1 MGDRA
6 CRNERPFE
14 RLRRG
19 NVRSLCTL
27 AHGNAKAGARQIDA
41 AAGDRLALIDELVDS
56 LGSQNSDVTA
66 EAGLDVLQER
76 IRGAPGD
83 RNFRAEG
90 ALELREKLEH
100 HRFHAIIAED
110 YIIGYPFSYPL
121 VDAGWAKMP
130 VLAA

>member
-19 NVRSLCTL
+19 NVGLLGTL
-27 AHGNAKAGARQIDA
+27 AHGNANAGASQIDA

-56 LGSQNSDVTA
+56 LGSQNGDVTA

-83 RNFRAEG
+83 RNFRAAG

-100 HRFHAIIAED
+100 HRFHAIRAED
-110 YIIGYPFSYPL
+110 IHRGNPFPFLL